1 MGVRGIELEW
11 FKSYLSNRKQAVKI
25 GLNQSSSQAVV
36 SGVPQGSV
44 LGPFLFLLYI
54 NDIYLSS
61 PLVKFHL
68 FADDTCIFHSSKNN
82 SKLEQELNSTLT
94 NVATWLKANKLSLN
108 VDKSNLLLFTL
119 KKKQKSANINI
130 HLGDDKLE
138 PKDYA
143 KYLGA
148 YIDNKLV

>member
-119 KKKQKSANINI
+119 KK
-130 HLGDDKLE
+130 
-138 PKDYA
+138 
-143 KYLGA
+143 
-148 YIDNKLV
+148 NKNLLT